1 MGGATLFSF
10 MDCDYFFPTLQ
21 IFFST
26 YMCFMDRSNHQE
38 KQTDTDTDAKNIL
51 IRSSIRNF
59 HFLHISEERHSDVWT
74 SGADLLPEVEGG
86 LVGFSEN
93 IKLFSHTK
101 FACFCHWIEWLATI
115 QDFPTHFVF
124 RTPCFAFPDV

>member
-1 MGGATLFSF
+1 MGMT
-10 MDCDYFFPTLQ
+10 P
-21 IFFST
+21 
-26 YMCFMDRSNHQE
+26 NHQE
-38 KQTDTDTDAKNIL
+38 KQIDTDTDDWKIFIKL
-51 IRSSIRNF
+51 SSIWGF
-59 HFLHISEERHSDVWT
+59 HFLNISEERHSDVWT
-74 SGADLLPEVEGG
+74 SGADLLPEVQGG

-124 RTPCFAFPDV
+124 RTPRFAFPDV